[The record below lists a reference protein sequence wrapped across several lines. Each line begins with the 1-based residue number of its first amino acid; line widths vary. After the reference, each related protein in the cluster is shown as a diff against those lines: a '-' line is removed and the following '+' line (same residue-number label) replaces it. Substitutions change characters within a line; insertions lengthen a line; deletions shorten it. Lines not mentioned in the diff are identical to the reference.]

1 MVQKFEKSEEESY
14 QFIIMYCIYPLNVY
28 SISVIDQKHIRM
40 LGLFKRFTHLI
51 DFCNTKEI

>member
-1 MVQKFEKSEEESY
+1 MVQKFEKSEDESY

-28 SISVIDQKHIRM
+28 SILVIDQHIRM

-51 DFCNTKEI
+51 DFCNAKEI

>member
-1 MVQKFEKSEEESY
+1 MFLSY
-14 QFIIMYCIYPLNVY
+14 QFVIMYCISPLNVY
-28 SISVIDQKHIRM
+28 SISVIDQHIRM